1 MIFRISPQLAYELAI
16 IAQRMNEEALRIDIS
31 LLLAVGDKDFDEGWP
46 LLVIRGV
53 SWAVRN

>member
-1 MIFRISPQLAYELAI
+1 MFLISPQLAYQLAL

-31 LLLAVGDKDFDEGWP
+31 LLLAAGDKDFDEGWP
-46 LLVIRGV
+46 RLKIRGV